1 MYKIKEIKNLKEIK
15 ELEETSCF
23 TWEGMSTEEENL
35 KVIEEAIRNE
45 GFDKETV
52 EFITITGEQ
61 MNRYCK
67 LKKDLYPADL
77 TILCIP
83 EFYNPMFK
91 IRSGARWMNDIVA
104 NNKGR

>member
-1 MYKIKEIKNLKEIK
+1 MYTIKKIKFLKEIK

-23 TWEGMSTEEENL
+23 TWEGMATDEDNL
-35 KVIEEAIRNE
+35 KVIEEAVRKA
-45 GFDKETV
+45 GFSKETL

-67 LKKDLYPADL
+67 LKKDLYPEDL
-77 TILCIP
+77 TILCVP
-83 EFYNPMFK
+83 GFYNPMFK
-91 IRSGARWMNDIVA
+91 IQTGARWMDDIVA